1 MTKLWGDSFEIYI
14 LTFLPNLA
22 KIFYLGLY
30 GLRQKEP
37 NSLKIFLRWNFF
49 RIRWEP
55 DALSVIKTV
64 ILQKKYVITYYDSLW
79 EISSLISSANK
90 RHANLAR
97 SLNSQFRANFCRF
110 WRRRWKQRLEH
121 DFLSLERSHFSMIEW
136 EVPSRLSFYN
146 FYSRWWHLQESK
158 VLKNN
163 HPKFSYQS
171 KKIYVYIYVKFFFH
185 QSL

>member
-1 MTKLWGDSFEIYI
+1 MTKWWGDSFEIYI
-14 LTFLPNLA
+14 LTFLPNFA
-22 KIFYLGLY
+22 KIFDLGLY

-64 ILQKKYVITYYDSLW
+64 ILQIVNVITYYDSLW
-79 EISSLISSANK
+79 EISSLISSASK

-121 DFLSLERSHFSMIEW
+121 DFLIFERSHFSMIEW

-146 FYSRWWHLQESK
+146 FYSRWHIQQSK
-158 VLKNN
+158 ELKNN
-163 HPKFSYQS
+163 HFNFSYKPQ
-171 KKIYVYIYVKFFFH
+171 
-185 QSL
+185 